1 MALNG
6 LSQVNIELSS
16 RCYKSCSF
24 CGHQDPKINKKL
36 EYGDI
41 DRVLLLSIRDQVP
54 DGIVIQMHRDGEP
67 LVYPYLDDALFLFRN
82 HITSIVTN
90 GKKLVEKAEQIIDH
104 CDTVTVSVFRG
115 DPDGASQLDIL
126 SEFLKLKGDF
136 RPQVMVKIVGDL
148 EADRLKQYHAL
159 NVRIITRPLHVPEGS
174 FHYVRRSPPV
184 PETGI
189 CMDFLH
195 HPSIDW
201 QGNVYVCNR
210 LDGEDQGL
218 LGNLRVQSLS
228 DIWNGPK
235 RMEWLAAH
243 RMGRRDLASSLCAK
257 CEYWGV
263 PTG

>member
-16 RCYKSCSF
+16 RCDKSCSF

-104 CDTVTVSVFRG
+104 CDTVTVSVSGRRIPVGHSIRVLEAQGRLQTASHGEDRRRFRG
-115 DPDGASQLDIL
+115 
-126 SEFLKLKGDF
+126 
-136 RPQVMVKIVGDL
+136 RP
-148 EADRLKQYHAL
+148 
-159 NVRIITRPLHVPEGS
+159 
-174 FHYVRRSPPV
+174 
-184 PETGI
+184 PETI
-189 CMDFLH
+189 PCPECPNH
-195 HPSIDW
+195 
-201 QGNVYVCNR
+201 Y
-210 LDGEDQGL
+210 E
-218 LGNLRVQSLS
+218 
-228 DIWNGPK
+228 
-235 RMEWLAAH
+235 AAP
-243 RMGRRDLASSLCAK
+243 CA
-257 CEYWGV
+257 
-263 PTG
+263 